1 MKDLPCLAILL
12 IGATTA
18 AASPRPLRDGEQAVV
33 NFGFA
38 TQLGS
43 GIYSLS
49 GRTLQVYR
57 LPFGYALPHEDDAPL
72 RVRLTFPFT
81 IGFVDFKPVDV
92 IDEGLPQNLDTFSFV
107 PGVELDYAVTDR
119 WALQPFAGAG
129 IARDRNAKVDQR
141 VYSLGLRTTYDLERG
156 AVDWQAYGEV
166 LRVAVEQ
173 ASFDQTDDFTRLRGG
188 LTARRP
194 FDADRQGRRADFLV
208 YGFVE
213 RFTDAPAGPA
223 GETRDRGGLQYETG
237 FTLGATETWR
247 VWRIPLPRVGF
258 GYRFGDGVT
267 VYRIVLGSP
276 Y

>member
-1 MKDLPCLAILL
+1 MKGLFCLAILL
-12 IGATTA
+12 FGATA
-18 AASPRPLRDGEQAVV
+18 AASPRPLSEGEQAVV

-57 LPFGYALPHEDDAPL
+57 LPFGYALPHEDDARL
-72 RVRLTFPFT
+72 RVRLTVPLT
-81 IGFVDFKPVDV
+81 IGFLDFKPVDV
-92 IDEGLPQNLDTFSFV
+92 IDTGLPESLDSFSVV
-107 PGVELDYAVTDR
+107 PGVELDYAMTDR
-119 WALQPFAGAG
+119 WGLQALAGAG
-129 IARDRNAKVDQR
+129 IARDRNAEVDQR
-141 VYSLGLRTTYDLERG
+141 VYSLSLRSTYDVERG

-166 LRVAVEQ
+166 LRVIVDQ

-194 FDADRQGRRADFLV
+194 FDTERQGRRADLLV
-208 YGFVE
+208 YGFAE
-213 RFTDAPAGPA
+213 LFTDAPSGPA
-223 GETRDRGGLQYETG
+223 GETGDRDGLQYEMG
-237 FTLGATETWR
+237 FTLGATETMR
-247 VWRIPLPRVGF
+247 IWRIPLPRVGF

-267 VYRIVLGSP
+267 VYRIVFGSP